1 MSEKKFSW
9 LDLIGI
15 VLIGLLIASVFKG
28 GSNVSSAG
36 VSHIGV
42 HSGAREIIQGR
53 TMSIMKYVPYMMLTV
68 MVIIGITVGCDI
80 YGDWKNEKL
89 DIKQLVGH
97 VMFLTVTEVIVYLMY
112 QHSLNLEMSPY
123 VDRLSQAS
131 VDILHFGVI

>member
-15 VLIGLLIASVFKG
+15 VLIGLLIASLFKG
-28 GSNVSSAG
+28 GSNISSDG

-42 HSGAREIIQGR
+42 HSGAREMIQNW
-53 TMSIMKYVPYMMLTV
+53 TMSIMKCVPYMMLTI

-80 YGDWKNEKL
+80 YEDWKNEKL
-89 DIKQLVGH
+89 SIKQLVGH

-112 QHSLNLEMSPY
+112 QHSLSLEMSPY
-123 VDRLSQAS
+123 VDRLSQVS
-131 VDILHFGVI
+131 VGILYFGVI

>member
-15 VLIGLLIASVFKG
+15 VLVGLLIASLFKG
-28 GSNVSSAG
+28 GSNVSSDA
-36 VSHIGV
+36 VSHVGV
-42 HSGAREIIQGR
+42 HSGVREMIQGW
-53 TMSIMKYVPYMMLTV
+53 TTSIMKYVPYMMLTL
-68 MVIIGITVGCDI
+68 MIIIGITVGCDI
-80 YGDWKNEKL
+80 YGDWKNEKF

-123 VDRLSQAS
+123 VDRLSQVS
-131 VDILHFGVI
+131 VGILYFGVI

>member
-15 VLIGLLIASVFKG
+15 VLIGLLIASLFKS
-28 GSNVSSAG
+28 GSNVSSDG

-42 HSGAREIIQGR
+42 HSGAREMIQNW
-53 TMSIMKYVPYMMLTV
+53 TMSIMKCVPYMMLTI

-80 YGDWKNEKL
+80 YEDWKNEKL
-89 DIKQLVGH
+89 SIKQLVGH

-112 QHSLNLEMSPY
+112 QHSLSLEMSPY
-123 VDRLSQAS
+123 VDGLSQVS
-131 VDILHFGVI
+131 VGILYFGVI